1 MHLRFR
7 RRQTR
12 RGPPLRFRA
21 GGLVTG
27 AGGGTREGRRE
38 QAAART
44 TRPPHAGGCG
54 TGVRAGPGSLAGA
67 GSHRPALAGRRQ
79 GGSGPRAPPWSQSL
93 RRPGAVCP
101 QRARALEEGALAVRG
116 GPAAPPGCGRLPR
129 ASCGPG
135 GTPPCSRAQ
144 RCRGADVAAPQPC
157 LHPPLSHPSAR
168 EGKPP
173 NQPQTGAAGRVHSL
187 PGGPGSRPPHDCWA
201 PLVGLTRRCMVHAAQ
216 SWPRGHPASTVSSC
230 DLVVR
235 GTYVSL
241 CRHKARRRQSR
252 PGSTARPG
260 PGREPAPSQ
269 QPGVSCGPAAS
280 GRPVGGLRGH
290 ATQILLEGSWA

>member
-44 TRPPHAGGCG
+44 TRPPHTGGCG
-54 TGVRAGPGSLAGA
+54 TGVRAGPGCLAGA

-101 QRARALEEGALAVRG
+101 QRARALEEGALVVRG

-144 RCRGADVAAPQPC
+144 RCRGADVAAPWPC
-157 LHPPLSHPSAR
+157 LHPPESFPVLEKVNPRTSPKRGPLGASTPYPEGRALGRPTTAGPLWSASPDGAWSTRPRAGR
-168 EGKPP
+168 EGTPP
-173 NQPQTGAAGRVHSL
+173 RL
-187 PGGPGSRPPHDCWA
+187 
-201 PLVGLTRRCMVHAAQ
+201 
-216 SWPRGHPASTVSSC
+216 
-230 DLVVR
+230 
-235 GTYVSL
+235 
-241 CRHKARRRQSR
+241 
-252 PGSTARPG
+252 
-260 PGREPAPSQ
+260 
-269 QPGVSCGPAAS
+269 
-280 GRPVGGLRGH
+280 
-290 ATQILLEGSWA
+290 

>member
-38 QAAART
+38 QRGPRASLQAAART

-67 GSHRPALAGRRQ
+67 GSHRPALAGHRQ

-101 QRARALEEGALAVRG
+101 QRARALEEGALVVRG
-116 GPAAPPGCGRLPR
+116 GPELFPVLEKANPRTSPKRGPLGASTPYPEGRALGRPTTAGPLWSASPDGAWSTRPR
-129 ASCGPG
+129 AGRE
-135 GTPPCSRAQ
+135 GTPP
-144 RCRGADVAAPQPC
+144 
-157 LHPPLSHPSAR
+157 
-168 EGKPP
+168 
-173 NQPQTGAAGRVHSL
+173 
-187 PGGPGSRPPHDCWA
+187 
-201 PLVGLTRRCMVHAAQ
+201 
-216 SWPRGHPASTVSSC
+216 
-230 DLVVR
+230 
-235 GTYVSL
+235 
-241 CRHKARRRQSR
+241 RQ
-252 PGSTARPG
+252 
-260 PGREPAPSQ
+260 
-269 QPGVSCGPAAS
+269 
-280 GRPVGGLRGH
+280 
-290 ATQILLEGSWA
+290 

>member
-27 AGGGTREGRRE
+27 PGGGTREGRRE
-38 QAAART
+38 QRGPRASLQAAART

-67 GSHRPALAGRRQ
+67 GSHRPALAGHRQ
-79 GGSGPRAPPWSQSL
+79 GGSGPHAPPWSQSL

-135 GTPPCSRAQ
+135 GTPPCSRA
-144 RCRGADVAAPQPC
+144 RRYRGADVAAPRPC
-157 LHPPLSHPSAR
+157 LHPPESFPVLEKVNPRTSPKRGPLGVSTPYPEGRALGRPTTAGPLWSASPDGAWSTRPRAGR
-168 EGKPP
+168 EGTPP
-173 NQPQTGAAGRVHSL
+173 RL
-187 PGGPGSRPPHDCWA
+187 
-201 PLVGLTRRCMVHAAQ
+201 
-216 SWPRGHPASTVSSC
+216 
-230 DLVVR
+230 
-235 GTYVSL
+235 
-241 CRHKARRRQSR
+241 
-252 PGSTARPG
+252 
-260 PGREPAPSQ
+260 
-269 QPGVSCGPAAS
+269 
-280 GRPVGGLRGH
+280 
-290 ATQILLEGSWA
+290 